1 MAGLATPG
9 LGLRGLA
16 FLATLL
22 AVAVLAV
29 TYYAYQISQ
38 HEVLVVGSPTTL
50 YASGLAQRL
59 LESFGASLDYKVEFK
74 YIARGSGDLLRLLA
88 DGSICLAFT
97 HSPLLERRYVEE
109 GKINW
114 HGVFAYNH
122 FTIVGPRGDPA
133 GVSKASNVTEAF
145 KRVFD
150 AGERG
155 VAMFVSRGDLSGTHV
170 RELQIWSLAGL
181 NPEGRRWYLRTSQ
194 GAPETLIT
202 ASNLKAYTFV
212 DEGTFKELKS
222 QGKVGD
228 LEILFTQDTYLLV
241 NVYSIV
247 TSKHDRCREGR
258 LGELLRSI
266 VGYVLGEGQDV
277 LEREYAV
284 EGTFYPARGMVELS
298 KLWEQLSTIEIKR
311 GG

>member
-1 MAGLATPG
+1 VVEVSRINVGLKG
-9 LGLRGLA
+9 L
-16 FLATLL
+16 TLL
-22 AVAVLAV
+22 TITLVLAILTL
-29 TYYAYQISQ
+29 TYYAHQGSQ
-38 HEVLVVGSPTTL
+38 REVVVVGAPTIL
-50 YASGLAQRL
+50 YNAGLAQRL
-59 LESFGASLDYKVEFK
+59 LEDFKFNLGYKVEFR
-74 YIARGSGDLLRLLA
+74 YVVRGTGDLLRLLA
-88 DGSICLAFT
+88 DGSLCIAFT
-97 HSPLLERRYVEE
+97 LSPPLERRYAEE
-109 GKINW
+109 GKIDW
-114 HGVFAYNH
+114 HGVFAYNY
-122 FTIVGPRGDPA
+122 FIIVGPREDPV

-145 KRVFD
+145 KRILD
-150 AGERG
+150 GGERG
-155 VAMFVSRGDLSGTHV
+155 VAVFVSRGDLSGTHV

-212 DEGTFKELKS
+212 DEGTFKELRS

-247 TSKHDRCREGR
+247 TSMHDRCREGH